1 MCVIAAASC
10 RSYCKLIGPS
20 TMHEKKKNVAMS
32 EFVPGALQKQP
43 RPLRY
48 PAKRL
53 LSIRAIFPWRL
64 EKQTQIIQDR
74 VRKYNEHP
82 FMPVPVK
89 YFRSKKQEDHF
100 IGLHS

>member
-1 MCVIAAASC
+1 
-10 RSYCKLIGPS
+10 
-20 TMHEKKKNVAMS
+20 MS

-43 RPLRY
+43 SPLRY

-53 LSIRAIFPWRL
+53 LSIRAVFPWRL
-64 EKQTQIIQDR
+64 EKKTQIFQDR

-100 IGLHS
+100 IRLHS